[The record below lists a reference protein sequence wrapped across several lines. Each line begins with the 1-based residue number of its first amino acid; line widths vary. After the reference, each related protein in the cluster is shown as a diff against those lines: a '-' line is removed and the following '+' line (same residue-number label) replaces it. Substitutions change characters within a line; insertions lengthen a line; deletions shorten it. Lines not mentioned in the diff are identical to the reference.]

1 MESLIFIGQIK
12 RQLGSSYPYCAGTVT
27 IYCPNYNPEI
37 VAEIVNYF
45 RKKEF
50 SIVLNYIKK
59 EITISGYC
67 SEF

>member
-1 MESLIFIGQIK
+1 MEYLSVIGQIK
-12 RQLGSSYPYCAGTVT
+12 RNLGYSYPYCAGTVT
-27 IYCPNYNPEI
+27 IYCPHYKPEI
-37 VAEIVNYF
+37 IAEIVKYC

-50 SIVLNYIKK
+50 SIVLNYEKK